1 MPTFRRLIQLSSSGL
16 KNEKVTNLQSFL
28 LSTTYL
34 FHYIL
39 FILTLGICTDIQL
52 SSPHISCI
60 FANKALPFLV
70 TLPAPFLI
78 TFILTRQ
85 VIDFSKDLELRG
97 DKFRDLKKRKHYFSK
112 SKIVTNFS
120 SIQTCSL
127 CPKQVFKMLPVI
139 RLLTQKKNIL
149 GLLE

>member
-1 MPTFRRLIQLSSSGL
+1 
-16 KNEKVTNLQSFL
+16 VTNLQSFL

-39 FILTLGICTDIQL
+39 FILTLGICTDVQL

-70 TLPAPFLI
+70 TLPTPFLI

-97 DKFRDLKKRKHYFSK
+97 DKFRDLKKTKALLFK
-112 SKIVTNFS
+112 
-120 SIQTCSL
+120 
-127 CPKQVFKMLPVI
+127 KQ
-139 RLLTQKKNIL
+139 NCD
-149 GLLE
+149 